1 MPDAAWQVEHSLEVD
16 VGIPHAWNVWSDVT
30 KWDDPPAQF
39 VLDGPFVEG
48 AVGRS
53 IIPGQPPIQWTVRDV
68 VQGESAT
75 IVIDLDRATVA
86 FIWRFDRL
94 SEQRTKLTQRI
105 VLAGENA
112 GMYLA
117 DVVAAFGT
125 GVPGGMKRI
134 AEAMER
140 TAQTDY

>member
-1 MPDAAWQVEHSLEVD
+1 MPDAQWQAEHSLEVE
-16 VGIPHAWNVWSDVT
+16 VAVAHAWNVWTDVS

-39 VLDGPFVEG
+39 VLNGPLVEG
-48 AVGRS
+48 AVGRTLLA
-53 IIPGQPPIQWTVRDV
+53 GQPPIQWTVRDV
-68 VQGESAT
+68 VQGQSAT
-75 IVIDLDRATVA
+75 IVIDLDRATLA

-94 SEQRTKLTQRI
+94 SERRTKLTQRI

-112 GMYLA
+112 GTYLA
-117 DVVAAFGT
+117 DVAAFGP

-140 TAQTDY
+140 TAPADR

>member
-1 MPDAAWQVEHSLEVD
+1 MPDVEWQAEHSVEVD
-16 VGIPHAWNVWSDVT
+16 VAVAHAWNVWTDVS

-48 AVGRS
+48 AVGRTM
-53 IIPGQPPIQWTVRDV
+53 IPGQPPIHWTVRDV
-68 VQGESAT
+68 VHGESAT
-75 IVIDLDRATVA
+75 ILIDLDRATLA

-94 SEQRTKLTQRI
+94 TDRRTKLTQRI

-112 GMYLA
+112 GIYRA
-117 DVVAAFGT
+117 DMAAFGT
-125 GVPGGMKRI
+125 GVPGGMQRI

-140 TAQTDY
+140 TAPADR